1 MAFVINGKFTSQRI
15 TGVQRVACELTRA
28 LNARGLECGD
38 LALVVPRNARAA
50 QSAHERRR
58 VCGWLTGNLWE
69 QLALPLATRTETLI
83 SLCNTGPLFKRRH
96 VVMIHDMAIYDSASA
111 FTRKFRLW
119 YRLVFSM
126 LSKNSLH
133 LLTVSSFSRERIV
146 HHLRV
151 PASRVSVIRP
161 AVDHFERI
169 ASERQVL
176 ARLDLRPQ
184 NYCLMVGSLDPR
196 KNLARGL
203 AAIDKVVCP
212 PGFKFVLA
220 GGSNSRVFGATHHND
235 EPASTRIVSAGFV
248 TDGELKALYENATCF
263 VFPSLYEGFG
273 LPPLEAMYCG
283 CPVIASREASLPEVC
298 GDAAMYCD
306 ANSIDDIASKLAL
319 MLGDPELR
327 EMYRQRGLVQAR
339 SYGWRE
345 AAGQLRDA
353 LAYIED
359 ANAAVLPSAKRAG
372 NKPPEHTSP
381 N

>member
-15 TGVQRVACELTRA
+15 TGVQRVASELTRA
-28 LNARGLECGD
+28 LNARALIPGD
-38 LALVVPRNARAA
+38 LTLVVPRNAHTA
-50 QSAHERRR
+50 QSTQERRR

-69 QLALPLATRTETLI
+69 QLALPLATRAEMLL

-96 VVMIHDMAIYDSASA
+96 IVMIHDMAIYDTASA

-126 LSKNSLH
+126 LSMNSQH
-133 LLTVSSFSRERIV
+133 LLTVSSFSKERIV
-146 HHLRV
+146 HHLGV

-169 ASERQVL
+169 ESDSGVL
-176 ARLDLRPQ
+176 ARLDLQPQ
-184 NYCLMVGSLDPR
+184 NYCLLVGSLDPR

-203 AAIDKVVCP
+203 AAIDQVVCP

-220 GGSNSRVFGATHHND
+220 GGSNNRVFGTMQEGD
-235 EPASTRIVSAGFV
+235 KPASQRIVPAGFV

-298 GDAAMYCD
+298 GNAALYCD
-306 ANSIDDIASKLAL
+306 ANSVDDIASKISL
-319 MLGDPELR
+319 MLNDPILR
-327 EMYRQRGLVQAR
+327 EMYRRRGLVQAR
-339 SYGWRE
+339 AYGWHE
-345 AAGQLRDA
+345 AAEQLYDA
-353 LAYIED
+353 LASID
-359 ANAAVLPSAKRAG
+359 RAQTTAQPSA
-372 NKPPEHTSP
+372 
-381 N
+381 